1 MKRSLNND
9 FVVADSD
16 FNVDE
21 AIKVH
26 NNVMQDEINKYIQE
40 KQIDKEK
47 NIIKEQGELEIVPIN
62 TYILIK
68 PYDMNPYQKINVSE
82 GGIQLNTFDDAKFK
96 NPESGVEDE
105 QVYFIKVGTVIE
117 TSPLSRFV
125 QKGDDVIYKVGTA
138 VPVPF
143 FQLGMVVVSETSIL
157 TVINKGLT
165 KRFESVKEK

>member
-21 AIKVH
+21 AIKMH
-26 NNVMQDEINKYIQE
+26 NSVMQDEINKYIQE

-82 GGIQLNTFDDAKFK
+82 GGIQLNTFDDAKLK
-96 NPESGVEDE
+96 NPDSGEEDE
-105 QVYFIKVGTVIE
+105 QDYFIKVGTVIE
-117 TSPLSRFV
+117 TSPLSKFV